1 MLNSS
6 VDMLSKIFKSSQENK
21 MKQLKLVLV
30 LGNRVKIAVVSG
42 TATDLYVSE
51 ITVIAGSTIQGIIL
65 KVLSTS
71 VR

>member
-1 MLNSS
+1 
-6 VDMLSKIFKSSQENK
+6 